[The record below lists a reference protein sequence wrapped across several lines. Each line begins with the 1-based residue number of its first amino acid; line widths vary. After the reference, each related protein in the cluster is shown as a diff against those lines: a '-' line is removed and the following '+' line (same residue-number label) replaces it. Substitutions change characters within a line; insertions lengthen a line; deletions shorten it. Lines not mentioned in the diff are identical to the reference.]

1 MNEYPSNLG
10 PGGEIL
16 DPMGVQ
22 TTQPQGMGVQTINH
36 GQAAAE
42 AAAQTLVKA
51 RFQMAL
57 MRPRNVFQA
66 RSKILEACRRPG
78 FAESA
83 IYRKPV
89 GKRKNES
96 TGAWEQQYVEGPSI
110 RFAEEAL
117 RSLGNVDVRQQM
129 VFEDDEKR
137 VVCVTVMDLENN
149 VAWPTEI
156 PISKR
161 VERSNVKEG
170 QKVFGQRMNSYNK
183 PVYLVEASED
193 EITTKQQAAVSKALR
208 TAALRI
214 VPGDILEE
222 AIQQI
227 KDTLSKKDQT
237 DPKAALK
244 RVLDAF
250 QGLGIGPAELEK
262 FLDHSLESITPTEIG
277 NLRGIYQ
284 SVKDGDSTWKAVLDA
299 AMEEREAAKDKKKE
313 KAPESTSADGNPQ
326 PPTDAPQTPA
336 QQARARASAAGKAA
350 GNQTLPLE

>member
-1 MNEYPSNLG
+1 MNDYPSNIG

-89 GKRKNES
+89 GKKKNES
-96 TGAWEQQYVEGPSI
+96 TGTWEQQYVEGPSI

-161 VERSNVKEG
+161 VERSSVKEG

-222 AIQQI
+222 ALQQI
-227 KDTLSKKDQT
+227 KETLTKKDQT

-244 RVLDAF
+244 KVLDAF
-250 QGLGIGPAELEK
+250 QSLGITPAELEK
-262 FLDHSLESITPTEIG
+262 FLDHPLESITPAEIG

-284 SVKDGDSTWKAVLDA
+284 SVKDGDSTWKSVLDGA
-299 AMEEREAAKDKKKE
+299 KEEREAAAKDKKKGAAE
-313 KAPESTSADGNPQ
+313 PPPVDGATPPPE
-326 PPTDAPQTPA
+326 APQTPA
-336 QQARARASAAGKAA
+336 QQARARASAAGKTSA
-350 GNQTLPLE
+350 NQTLPLE